1 MKPLLYS
8 SVLEDVE
15 TGEHPDFD
23 MLLLLAMNRLAG
35 RDRTA
40 AEEHLS
46 LCDRCRHDLTDIDR
60 YLAATG
66 RMRRLQ

>member
-1 MKPLLYS
+1 MKPHLYN
-8 SVLEDVE
+8 SVLDEAE

-23 MLLLLAMNRLAG
+23 TLRLLAMNRLAG
-35 RDRTA
+35 CDRTV

-46 LCDRCRHDLTDIDR
+46 LCDQCRHDLTEIDR

-66 RMRRLQ
+66 RRGSGL